1 MIEDAERRRYAIG
14 YFECWNLES
23 LLAVADAAQALRSPV
38 ILGFSGLYLTHPDR
52 VAHDPLALYAALG
65 RAACDDLSV
74 PACLIFNECP
84 RHERVIEAIERGFDL
99 VMFADDALDR
109 AARYAQVAA
118 IVERAHAVG
127 AAVEGEVAALEGVG
141 GELTEV
147 PRTMRLTDPGEARLF
162 VELTGVDALAVN
174 VGQAHM
180 HGRVELDLD
189 VERISALR
197 DALPVPLVLHGAT
210 SVSKA
215 SLREAVQRGVR
226 KINVGSALKRA
237 YVEAL
242 RRTCAEMG
250 ERYNPY
256 EVVGSG
262 LRQDVLMAARLALR
276 QIVEEWM
283 VVMGSAG
290 KG

>member
-1 MIEDAERRRYAIG
+1 MMDDAERHGYAVG

-23 LLAVADAAQALRSPV
+23 LLAVTDAAQALRSPV
-38 ILGFSGLYLTHPDR
+38 ILGFSGIYLTHPDR

-65 RAACDDLSV
+65 RAACANLSV
-74 PACLIFNECP
+74 PACLLFNECP
-84 RHERVIEAIERGFDL
+84 RPERVSEAIECGFDL
-99 VMFADDALDR
+99 VMLADDTLESAT
-109 AARYAQVAA
+109 RYAQVAA
-118 IVERAHAVG
+118 IVEQAHAAG
-127 AAVEGEVAALEGVG
+127 TAVEGEVAALEGVG
-141 GELTEV
+141 GELAAV
-147 PRTMRLTDPGEARLF
+147 PRVMRLTDPGEARFF
-162 VELTGVDALAVN
+162 VERTGVDALAIN

-197 DALPVPLVLHGAT
+197 DTLHVPLVLHGAT

-215 SLREAVQRGVR
+215 SLREVVRRGIR

-237 YVEAL
+237 YAEAL
-242 RRTCAEMG
+242 RRACAEIG
-250 ERYNPY
+250 NPYNPY

-262 LRQDVLMAARLALR
+262 LTRDVLMAARLAMR
-276 QIVEEWM
+276 QVVEGWM
-283 VVMGSAG
+283 VDIGSAG